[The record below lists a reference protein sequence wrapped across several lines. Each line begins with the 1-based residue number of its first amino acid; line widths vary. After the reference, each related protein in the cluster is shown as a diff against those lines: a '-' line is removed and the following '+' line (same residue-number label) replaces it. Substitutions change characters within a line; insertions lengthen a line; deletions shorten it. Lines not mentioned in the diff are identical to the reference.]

1 MEGPSEPLV
10 INLSSKHL
18 QSEEM
23 SILSRGLKFCPTP
36 QNFKINERNE
46 NNNNFCRRLKCF
58 EFFKDSDVT
67 RASLLAPLS
76 FWEPASSGNEKLE
89 EPERTIFN
97 IRINDIFGKPFDLGY
112 LKQKRLIVVVN
123 VACK

>member
-1 MEGPSEPLV
+1 MEGPSEPIV

-67 RASLLAPLS
+67 RESLVAHKS
-76 FWEPASSGNEKLE
+76 FWEPASGRNEKLDA
-89 EPERTIFN
+89 TIY
-97 IRINDIFGKPFDLGY
+97 Y
-112 LKQKRLIVVVN
+112 LKLKPPPNAKSTKNTFLR
-123 VACK
+123 